1 MKNKILLC
9 FYRDWGAR
17 ISDTLIEGLSKK
29 YEFYTAR
36 HTKELEALNSS
47 VNFDLIFFIG
57 WSWIIEKKIL
67 DSSFCICMHPS
78 PLPRYKGGSPIQ
90 NQIIKGEKESAV
102 SFFKMTEKIDA
113 GPIIS
118 SYPFS
123 LEGSLDDI
131 FGRIEKQCIKHIPS
145 IIEQFIVNKISLSE
159 QNLDDSTY
167 FKRRTPDE
175 SEIKLED
182 ISRFPASYFYN
193 KIRMLQ
199 DPYPNAYIKC
209 KNNTKLFITHSHG
222 SDYISPRR

>member
-17 ISDTLIEGLSKK
+17 ISDTLIERLSKK

-36 HTKELEALNSS
+36 HTRELEALNSS

-113 GPIIS
+113 GPH
-118 SYPFS
+118 YLLLPFFS
-123 LEGSLDDI
+123 
-131 FGRIEKQCIKHIPS
+131 
-145 IIEQFIVNKISLSE
+145 
-159 QNLDDSTY
+159 
-167 FKRRTPDE
+167 RRKP
-175 SEIKLED
+175 
-182 ISRFPASYFYN
+182 
-193 KIRMLQ
+193 
-199 DPYPNAYIKC
+199 
-209 KNNTKLFITHSHG
+209 
-222 SDYISPRR
+222 